1 MNKQD
6 TKLLIRTLKEVLSLR
21 IGYLHEQ
28 YEITDPHDDPTGL
41 CVNLS
46 YLISKAEGGE

>member
-1 MNKQD
+1 MNEQD
-6 TKLLIRTLKEVLSLR
+6 TKLLINTLKEVLYLR
-21 IGYLHEQ
+21 ISYLQEQ
-28 YEITDPHDDPTGL
+28 WSIEDPHDDPTGL